1 MLMDDQL
8 NTVAKT
14 KSKVCSVHS
23 LKKLECLGKMGWDAF
38 LQTPV
43 QKIMKNDILGQEGLR
58 ISQTL
63 YYNY

>member
-1 MLMDDQL
+1 
-8 NTVAKT
+8 
-14 KSKVCSVHS
+14 
-23 LKKLECLGKMGWDAF
+23 MGWDAF

-63 YYNY
+63 YYNYWNIENKKSYIYKK